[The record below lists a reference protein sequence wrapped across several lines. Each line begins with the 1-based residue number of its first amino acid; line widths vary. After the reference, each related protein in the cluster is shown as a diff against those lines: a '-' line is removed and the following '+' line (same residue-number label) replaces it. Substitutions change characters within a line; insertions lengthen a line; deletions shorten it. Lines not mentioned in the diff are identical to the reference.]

1 MRVCLRSPM
10 AARALHGGV
19 PQAFP
24 ARPTHAGG
32 RVLWW
37 ARGAGMTRP
46 ILGRFLERFV
56 NNLPKGPTGITLL
69 LDTTVYAPKHLDE
82 VGRCECCR
90 RKPLV
95 YKRTRDPRYPRG
107 HFCSSCDRAYSL
119 ETGDQIENWAWRA
132 VDDGFQSTAKRPTSN
147 PPLMPGAPK
156 CHYCNDTGMVAC
168 RSRDGQYAFAG
179 PVPDDAKGYFDAD
192 CWYCDSGR
200 RPEEISPREALR

>member
-1 MRVCLRSPM
+1 
-10 AARALHGGV
+10 
-19 PQAFP
+19 
-24 ARPTHAGG
+24 
-32 RVLWW
+32 
-37 ARGAGMTRP
+37 MTRP

-132 VDDGFQSTAKRPTSN
+132 VDGGFQSTAKRPTSN